1 MDPKKITYTVSWTQD
16 PGSWD
21 IPNTVKLLEQA
32 RSKAVEAQSQLIEQ
46 ARSKT
51 VEAQS
56 QLIEQHLASGDF
68 SLANDLIYKIKAK

>member
-16 PGSWD
+16 PDSWD

-46 ARSKT
+46 
-51 VEAQS
+51 
-56 QLIEQHLASGDF
+56 QLANGNF
-68 SLANDLIYKIKAK
+68 ALANDLIHKIKAK

>member
-46 ARSKT
+46 
-51 VEAQS
+51 
-56 QLIEQHLASGDF
+56 QLANGNF
-68 SLANDLIYKIKAK
+68 ALANDLIHKIKAK